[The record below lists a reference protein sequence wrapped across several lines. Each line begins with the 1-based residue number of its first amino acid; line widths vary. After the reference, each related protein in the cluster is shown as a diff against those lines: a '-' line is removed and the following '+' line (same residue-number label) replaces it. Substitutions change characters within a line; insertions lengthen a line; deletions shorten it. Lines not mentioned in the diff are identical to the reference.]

1 MFPGAMRCRRS
12 FAVSTSVR
20 QSIDYIED
28 MNGSTPSGA
37 RDMTF
42 NATVTHR
49 LDQWAGS
56 LQDLGPV
63 ILGQNTEVTIDEIR
77 RSYIRKMAEHP
88 TPADVRIEQVDMGGV
103 PATLVTPE
111 EVEGDRILFYIH
123 GGAYIVGGPG
133 GYHGLAAAFAKAL
146 KARVY
151 LPDYRLAPEHPF
163 PVPIED
169 TFAAY
174 RWLID
179 QGQDP
184 ASVTFAGDSAGG
196 AMVVSVMVMARNAG
210 VALPA
215 GGAALSPW
223 ANLEHTGASMVNR
236 EGLDRLNTKAGLDL
250 MARTFLGGALPN
262 SPEAS
267 PVFADVRGLPPIL
280 VQIGEGELML
290 SDAIRLAAHLGENRV
305 RVSLEVWPG
314 MFHVWHMFHAE
325 LAEGR
330 EAIANAAA
338 FLDRAITAARAG

>member
-1 MFPGAMRCRRS
+1 MA
-12 FAVSTSVR
+12 
-20 QSIDYIED
+20 
-28 MNGSTPSGA
+28 
-37 RDMTF
+37 F
-42 NATVTHR
+42 NDIVTHR
-49 LDQWAGS
+49 LDQWAES

-63 ILGQNTEVTIDEIR
+63 ILGENTEVTIDEIR
-77 RSYIRKMAEHP
+77 QFYIRKMAEHP
-88 TPADVRIEQVDMGGV
+88 TPTDVRIEQVDMGGV

-111 EVEGDRILFYIH
+111 GVEGDRVLFYIH

-133 GYHGLAAAFAKAL
+133 GYHGLAAAFAKAM

-151 LPDYRLAPEHPF
+151 LPDYRLAPEHAF

-184 ASVTFAGDSAGG
+184 KSVTFAGDSAGG

-210 VALPA
+210 VPLPA
-215 GGAALSPW
+215 GGVALSPW
-223 ANLEHTGASMVNR
+223 ANLEHTGASMFNR
-236 EGLDRLNTKAGLDL
+236 EGLDKLNTKAGLDL
-250 MARTFLGGALPN
+250 MARTFLGNALPN

-267 PVFADVRGLPPIL
+267 PVFADVRGLPPIM

-290 SDAIRLAAHLGENRV
+290 SDAIRLAGHLGENRV

-314 MFHVWHMFHAE
+314 MFHVWHMFQAE

-330 EAIANAAA
+330 EAIANVAVFLSQAVEKASAA
-338 FLDRAITAARAG
+338 

>member
-1 MFPGAMRCRRS
+1 MA
-12 FAVSTSVR
+12 
-20 QSIDYIED
+20 
-28 MNGSTPSGA
+28 
-37 RDMTF
+37 F
-42 NATVTHR
+42 NDIVTHR
-49 LDQWAGS
+49 LDQWAES

-63 ILGQNTEVTIDEIR
+63 ILGENTEVTIDEIR
-77 RSYIRKMAEHP
+77 QSYIRKMAEHP
-88 TPADVRIEQVDMGGV
+88 TPTDVRIEQVDMGGV
-103 PATLVTPE
+103 PATLVIPE
-111 EVEGDRILFYIH
+111 EVEGDRVLFYIH

-133 GYHGLAAAFAKAL
+133 GYHGLAAAFAKAM

-151 LPDYRLAPEHPF
+151 LPDYRLAPEHAF

-179 QGQDP
+179 QGQNP
-184 ASVTFAGDSAGG
+184 KSVTFAGDSAGG

-210 VALPA
+210 VPLPA
-215 GGAALSPW
+215 GGVALSPW
-223 ANLEHTGASMVNR
+223 ANLEHTGASMFNR
-236 EGLDRLNTKAGLDL
+236 EGLDKLNTKAGLDL
-250 MARTFLGGALPN
+250 MARTFLGNALPN

-267 PVFADVRGLPPIL
+267 PVFADVRGLPPIM

-305 RVSLEVWPG
+305 RVSLEIWPG

-338 FLDRAITAARAG
+338 FLDQAIVSACVDQSRKTATP

>member
-1 MFPGAMRCRRS
+1 
-12 FAVSTSVR
+12 
-20 QSIDYIED
+20 
-28 MNGSTPSGA
+28 
-37 RDMTF
+37 MTL
-42 NATVTHR
+42 NPTVIHR
-49 LDQWAGS
+49 LDRWAAS
-56 LQDLGPV
+56 LRDLAPV
-63 ILGQNTEVTIDEIR
+63 LRGETASVTIDDIR
-77 RSYIRKMAEHP
+77 RSYVRTMAEHP
-88 TPADVRIEQVDMGGV
+88 TPADMRIEQVDMGGV
-103 PATLVTPE
+103 PATLVTPP
-111 EVEGDRILFYIH
+111 EVAGDRVLFYIH
-123 GGAYIVGGPG
+123 GGAYIVGGPD
-133 GYHGLAAAFAKAL
+133 GYHGLAAAFARAL

-174 RWLID
+174 RWLIE

-223 ANLEHTGASMVNR
+223 ANLEHTGASMTNR

-305 RVSLEVWPG
+305 RASLEVWPG

-330 EAIANAAA
+330 EAIATAAA
-338 FLDRAITAARAG
+338 FLDRAVTAACAGSGDRGTP

>member
-1 MFPGAMRCRRS
+1 
-12 FAVSTSVR
+12 VSTSVR

-42 NATVTHR
+42 NATVTQR

-174 RWLID
+174 RWLIE

-184 ASVTFAGDSAGG
+184 ASVTVAGDSAGG

>member
-1 MFPGAMRCRRS
+1 
-12 FAVSTSVR
+12 
-20 QSIDYIED
+20 
-28 MNGSTPSGA
+28 
-37 RDMTF
+37 MTF
-42 NATVTHR
+42 NDTVRHR
-49 LDQWAGS
+49 LDQWAES
-56 LQDLGPV
+56 LRDLAPV
-63 ILGQNTEVTIDEIR
+63 ILGQNTAVTLDDIR
-77 RSYIRKMAEHP
+77 RSYIRTMAEHP
-88 TPADVRIEQVDMGGV
+88 TPADMRIESVDMGGV
-103 PATLVTPE
+103 PATLITPAQ
-111 EVEGDRILFYIH
+111 VAGDRVLFYIH

-133 GYHGLAAAFAKAL
+133 GYHGLAAAFATAL
-146 KARVY
+146 QARVY

-163 PVPIED
+163 PVPIAD

-174 RWLID
+174 RWLTA

-210 VALPA
+210 VKLPA

-236 EGLDRLNTKAGLDL
+236 EGLDLLNTKAGLDL

-338 FLDRAITAARAG
+338 FLERAMTTASAA

>member
-1 MFPGAMRCRRS
+1 MAF
-12 FAVSTSVR
+12 
-20 QSIDYIED
+20 
-28 MNGSTPSGA
+28 NG
-37 RDMTF
+37 
-42 NATVTHR
+42 TVTRR
-49 LDQWAGS
+49 LDQWANS

-63 ILGQNTEVTIDEIR
+63 ILGQNKSVAIDDIR
-77 RSYIRKMAEHP
+77 QSYIAKMAEHP
-88 TPADVRIEQVDMGGV
+88 VVDDVRIEAIDMGGV
-103 PATLVTPE
+103 PGTLITPKT
-111 EVEGDRILFYIH
+111 VSGDRVLFYIH

-133 GYHGLAAAFAKAL
+133 GYHGLAAAFAVAMQ
-146 KARVY
+146 ARVY
-151 LPDYRLAPEHPF
+151 LPDYRLAPENPF

-174 RWLID
+174 RWLVG

-184 ASVTFAGDSAGG
+184 RSVTFAGDSAGG

-210 VALPA
+210 VPLPA

-223 ANLEHTGASMVNR
+223 ANLEHTGRSMLNR
-236 EGLDRLNTKAGLDL
+236 EGLDPLNTKAGLDL

-280 VQIGEGELML
+280 VQIGEAELML
-290 SDAIRLAAHLGENRV
+290 SDAIRLASHLGENRV
-305 RVSLEVWPG
+305 RVTLEVWPD
-314 MFHVWHMFHAE
+314 MFHVWHMFQAE

-338 FLDRAITAARAG
+338 FLGAAIDRMTK

>member
-1 MFPGAMRCRRS
+1 
-12 FAVSTSVR
+12 
-20 QSIDYIED
+20 
-28 MNGSTPSGA
+28 
-37 RDMTF
+37 MTF
-42 NATVTHR
+42 NDTVRHR
-49 LDQWAGS
+49 LDQWAES
-56 LQDLGPV
+56 LRDLAPV
-63 ILGQNTEVTIDEIR
+63 ILGQNTAVTLDDIR
-77 RSYIRKMAEHP
+77 RSYIRTMAEHP
-88 TPADVRIEQVDMGGV
+88 TPADMRIEPVDMGGV
-103 PATLVTPE
+103 PATLITPAQ
-111 EVEGDRILFYIH
+111 VEGDRVLFYIH

-133 GYHGLAAAFAKAL
+133 GYHGLAAAFATAL

-163 PVPIED
+163 PVPIAD

-174 RWLID
+174 RWLIA

-210 VALPA
+210 VKLPA

-236 EGLDRLNTKAGLDL
+236 EGLDLLNTKAGLDL

-338 FLDRAITAARAG
+338 FLERAMTTASAA